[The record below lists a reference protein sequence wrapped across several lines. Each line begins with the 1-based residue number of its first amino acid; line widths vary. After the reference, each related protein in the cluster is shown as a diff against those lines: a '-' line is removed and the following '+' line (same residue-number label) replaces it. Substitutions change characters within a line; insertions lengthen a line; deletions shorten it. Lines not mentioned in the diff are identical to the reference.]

1 MNWDAIGAIAELLGG
16 LATVATLVYLA
27 RQIRESGRSTRL
39 AAMQSAML
47 AEQTAMEI
55 PARDRNLARVIP
67 IAVGIADG
75 TLTEQEHQQ
84 FRFWLFLM
92 LRSHE
97 NMFVQHQAGMIDDE
111 TWTAR
116 SSTVLF
122 LLASPVGRRIWDGAS
137 NTYRADYQ
145 AWVAASQMR
154 RAAPAV

>member
-39 AAMQSAML
+39 AAMQAAML
-47 AEQTAMEI
+47 SEMTAMEI
-55 PARDRNLARVIP
+55 PARDRSLARVIP

-75 TLTEQEHQQ
+75 TLTEEEHQQ
-84 FRFWLFLM
+84 FRFWMFLM

-97 NMFVQHQAGMIDDE
+97 NMFVQHEAGMIDDE
-111 TWTAR
+111 TWAAR
-116 SSTVLF
+116 STTILF
-122 LLASPVGRRIWDGAS
+122 LLASKVGRKIWEGAS

-145 AWVAASQMR
+145 AWVVSSQVPKDP
-154 RAAPAV
+154 PAV